1 MSNKKLLKVTP
12 KNADHDEFSVRRESC
27 MQSFNQSINHKNGI
41 SETFSLVIINDHNP
55 PTVTHLSHAHDWSN
69 HTDGSLLAKNAQTD
83 DDDDDDCCKGY
94 RDGSSCV
101 QKMLRQI
108 IIMLAKSNDK
118 TDYACLQRRMQRQ
131 MSGWFLQLPGGYL
144 LCQEELR

>member
-27 MQSFNQSINHKNGI
+27 MQSFIHSFNQSINQESGI
-41 SETFSLVIINDHNP
+41 SETFSLVIIKDHNR
-55 PTVTHLSHAHDWSN
+55 PTMTHLSQAHDWSN

-83 DDDDDDCCKGY
+83 DDDDDDCCKEY
-94 RDGSSCV
+94 RDGSSSV

-118 TDYACLQRRMQRQ
+118 TDHACLQRRMQRE
-131 MSGWFLQLPGGYL
+131 MIG
-144 LCQEELR
+144 